1 MFDLSVDCD
10 IIDINDITNIHRYL
24 MKKHDIK

>member
-10 IIDINDITNIHRYL
+10 IIGINDITNIHRYL